1 MEKYGNGRKL
11 KNNTAK
17 INTVKKITVEIMTAA
32 AVACL
37 FAGCGTA
44 VPESEEYIG
53 AERLNQAAPLT
64 AGTEPD
70 MGENETASAP
80 LTAEVD
86 GTEEEVEGTVL
97 EDTDI
102 FSRPSQ
108 EASRIGHVTQGES
121 ITIIGSWEEEGWRR
135 VSYNGRVAYVR
146 TEALEISSP
155 AGTTSPEEGTASTPP
170 ASVESPTPTGNISSG
185 GNASPTASPVPTIA
199 PTVTPSPTA
208 SPVPTIAPTVTPSP
222 TASPVPT
229 IAPTVAPSPTASPVP
244 TATPEPTAS
253 PTPTVTPEPTAS
265 PAPTVT
271 PEPTEPGESSAPA
284 EPSEPSGGEGSMEPS
299 NPAEPA
305 DPEEPSEPSDSGES
319 SGDTLAGA
327 GRTGT

>member
-222 TASPVPT
+222 TASP
-229 IAPTVAPSPTASPVP
+229 APTV
-244 TATPEPTAS
+244 TPEPTAS

-271 PEPTEPGESSAPA
+271 PEPTASPTPTEAPDPGESSAPA
-284 EPSEPSGGEGSMEPS
+284 EPSEPSGGSTEPS
-299 NPAEPA
+299 NPEESAAPA
-305 DPEEPSEPSDSGES
+305 EPSEPSGSGKS
-319 SGDTLAGA
+319 FGDGDTLAGA

>member
-170 ASVESPTPTGNISSG
+170 ASVESPTPTGNTSSG
-185 GNASPTASPVPTIA
+185 GNASPTASPIPTIA

-208 SPVPTIAPTVTPSP
+208 SPAPTV
-222 TASPVPT
+222 
-229 IAPTVAPSPTASPVP
+229 
-244 TATPEPTAS
+244 TPEPTAS
-253 PTPTVTPEPTAS
+253 PTPTE
-265 PAPTVT
+265 APD
-271 PEPTEPGESSAPA
+271 PGESSAPA
-284 EPSEPSGGEGSMEPS
+284 EPSEPSGGSTEPS
-299 NPAEPA
+299 NPEESAAPA
-305 DPEEPSEPSDSGES
+305 EPSEPSGSGKS
-319 SGDTLAGA
+319 FGDGDTLAGA
-327 GRTGT
+327 GRTDT

>member
-208 SPVPTIAPTVTPSP
+208 SPVPTIAPTV
-222 TASPVPT
+222 
-229 IAPTVAPSPTASPVP
+229 APSPTASPVP
-244 TATPEPTAS
+244 TATPEPTASPTPTVTPEPTAS

>member
-170 ASVESPTPTGNISSG
+170 ASVKSPTPTGNTSSG
-185 GNASPTASPVPTIA
+185 GNASPTASQ
-199 PTVTPSPTA
+199 
-208 SPVPTIAPTVTPSP
+208 
-222 TASPVPT
+222 
-229 IAPTVAPSPTASPVP
+229 
-244 TATPEPTAS
+244 
-253 PTPTVTPEPTAS
+253 
-265 PAPTVT
+265 
-271 PEPTEPGESSAPA
+271 
-284 EPSEPSGGEGSMEPS
+284 
-299 NPAEPA
+299 
-305 DPEEPSEPSDSGES
+305 D
-319 SGDTLAGA
+319 
-327 GRTGT
+327 